1 MTQRWVALGFDGIF
15 VRTRIYPLVFSP
27 INLWLET
34 PELLLAELTGR
45 DPIDSKV
52 VIERVVD
59 IYFKHA
65 WLTVKGAPR

>member
-1 MTQRWVALGFDGIF
+1 MGRSMLDGIL

-65 WLTVKGAPR
+65 CLTLKGAPR